1 MPPLHSSGAS
11 PAASRPRAPK
21 VSVPRHDVFLSH
33 AGDDRAWAEH
43 VTRLLERHGLRV
55 FLDVRSI
62 PTGNDYDA
70 TIARAVR
77 RSTLMVLLVSA
88 SAMRPGSYVRTE
100 LKHAE
105 AAWGPTFATRV
116 LCVCLDGSA
125 LPDGVGARAIVSPA
139 ELGSLPAR
147 ARQRLRALRRRASAP
162 IVIALVAVALAVGLA
177 AGLESAS
184 PTTVQLARREERG
197 DLAASSEQ
205 ARGDTGETTVVDA
218 DPPTP
223 STTRIERIGLS
234 AGVAVELALVPSG
247 HLHTLQPSPTGR
259 PDDPPQ
265 RVDVELPAFWVMTTE
280 VTHGQWGAVMG
291 APRPRCAQ
299 GCDERSPVDYVTHAE
314 ALAFANALSER
325 WGLSPCYRIVHGRGQ
340 LGDPQCDGVR
350 LPTGAEWEHAA
361 RAGSEGPYAFGS
373 DPSEMCTY
381 GNVRDRS
388 RAEAHGA
395 DARTL
400 ACNDGASS
408 VARVASYRPN
418 AWGLYDVHGNLWEW
432 VADAPH
438 RDRRM
443 VRGGSFVDG
452 DEALRLAHESSQWA
466 HQGTA
471 RIGFRLVLPEASG
484 LRVLEGPTP

>member
-11 PAASRPRAPK
+11 PAAWRPKAPK
-21 VSVPRHDVFLSH
+21 VSVPRCDVFLSH
-33 AGDDRAWAEH
+33 AGDDRGWAEH

-62 PTGNDYDA
+62 PTGADYDT

-88 SAMRPGSYVRTE
+88 SSMRRESYVRTE

-125 LPDGVGARAIVSPA
+125 LPDGVGARAIVPLA
-139 ELGSLPAR
+139 ELASLPAR
-147 ARQRLRALRRRASAP
+147 ARERLRALRRRASSP

-177 AGLESAS
+177 AWLGSAS
-184 PTTVQLARREERG
+184 TTMVELTRDTGSEF
-197 DLAASSEQ
+197 AASSEQ
-205 ARGDTGETTVVDA
+205 APDDAHEDVMVEA

-234 AGVAVELALVPSG
+234 AGVAVELALVPAG
-247 HLHTLQPSPTGR
+247 HLDTLQPSATDR

-265 RVDVELPAFWVMTTE
+265 RVEVELPAFWVMTTE

-291 APRPRCAQ
+291 APRPRCTQ
-299 GCDERSPVDYVTHAE
+299 GCDERNPVDYVTHAE

-325 WGLSPCYRIVHGRGQ
+325 WGLSPCYRIVRGRGQ
-340 LGDPQCDGVR
+340 LRDPQCDGVR
-350 LPTGAEWEHAA
+350 LPTGVEWEHAA
-361 RAGSEGPYAFGS
+361 RAGAEGPYAFGP

-381 GNVRDRS
+381 ANVRDRS
-388 RAEAHGA
+388 RADVHGA
-395 DARTL
+395 DAQTL
-400 ACNDGASS
+400 ACSDGASS

-452 DEALRLAHESSQWA
+452 DEKLWLAYESSQWA